1 MVWLFRYESD
11 ANMLIEPYAARRFIK
26 GYTSLLLA
34 IGQQTGVSDE
44 YEDLAKLAVL
54 RAYLQANP
62 DSLELAIAA
71 LAAQGKALEPDIAH
85 AMRTLRIDHWVYLR
99 STTQHAIFIDKESKN
114 AYAVLALNDPVNNI
128 VGKGSAMIQ
137 AGLCEFE
144 GHYVFDGLVTQVVH
158 LGAGYR
164 RSYADGLAAIKK
176 RGAFHTQC
184 ARVGSQLE
192 NQS

>member
-1 MVWLFRYESD
+1 
-11 ANMLIEPYAARRFIK
+11 MLIDPYAARRFIT

-34 IGQQTGVSDE
+34 IGKQIGVSDE
-44 YEDLAKLAVL
+44 HEGLAKLGVM
-54 RAYLQANP
+54 RAYLYANP
-62 DSLELAIAA
+62 DALELAIAA
-71 LAAQGKALEPDIAH
+71 LAAQGKALEPDVAH

-99 STTQHAIFIDKESKN
+99 STPKHAIFIDKASEN
-114 AYAVLALNDPVNNI
+114 AYAVLALNDPLASI

-144 GHYVFDGLVTQVVH
+144 GHYVFDGLVTQIVH

-164 RSYADGLAAIKK
+164 RSYTDALAAIKR

-184 ARVGSQLE
+184 ERVESQPE